1 MPAPSP
7 TRSANWIEPLLQDVR
22 YAARGLRLRPGFAAM
37 VVVTLSLG
45 IGANATMFGILD
57 RLLLRAPSHIV
68 DPDRVVQVHARWATR
83 VNVQSSHPYVL
94 YKDLLAGV
102 SDFERVAVTT
112 PSSVVDRAYYPLGRG
127 SAATRIAGAQVT
139 ADFFPLLGVRPHRGR
154 FFQEDEAGESNA
166 QQLAVIGYNSGSA
179 DSAGRM
185 MPSGRSWNSAPTG
198 TRSLAWRP
206 RGSPAWS

>member
-127 SAATRIAGAQVT
+127 SAATRIARAQVT

-179 DSAGRM
+179 DSEGRM